1 MIPPHRAACGAL
13 TLVALL
19 ATAACNT
26 TLRDQLAG
34 AVTSD
39 AAEIFVRPAF
49 GTDQRARLAILPFKA
64 PPYAAGAA
72 PAVTESYFQELL
84 RGGAFREV
92 TLLPEVPPGTPD
104 GIPWEQLKNYDLALQ
119 GEILHLLAGSGSMPT
134 QLKVEIRI
142 IDVSRRTLAWY
153 LRQQSTSQPGQ
164 DVNLVWSTVPG
175 EPARPYQQM
184 AAALGRQ
191 LVQILM
197 SPDPNRA
204 PRPGLT
210 PARTPN

>member
-1 MIPPHRAACGAL
+1 MVPLHRATVAVLAL
-13 TLVALL
+13 AALL
-19 ATAACNT
+19 AAVACT
-26 TLRDQLAG
+26 TTVRGQLAG

-49 GTDQRARLAILPFKA
+49 GADQRARLAILPFKA
-64 PPYAAGAA
+64 PPYAAGAVNV
-72 PAVTESYFQELL
+72 VTESYFQELL

-92 TLLPEVPPGTPD
+92 TLLREAPPGAQD
-104 GIPWEQLKNYDLALQ
+104 GIPWDRLKDCDLVLQ

-134 QLKVEIRI
+134 QLKLEIRI

-191 LVQILM
+191 LAQILTPPAG
-197 SPDPNRA
+197 SAA
-204 PRPGLT
+204 PRPGMP